1 MNKNSFSESDD
12 QNGRKSSRDAA
23 DEAVLQ
29 LAKIKRAGM
38 NIGGELGTYVKKQ
51 PVAAVGIALG
61 AGFVLGAVLGSRLGR
76 IALVAAIGYAAQ
88 ELVEGALGKG
98 GIRKLL
104 VDEVSKLAKGETAA
118 S

>member
-1 MNKNSFSESDD
+1 M
-12 QNGRKSSRDAA
+12 
-23 DEAVLQ
+23 
-29 LAKIKRAGM
+29 
-38 NIGGELGTYVKKQ
+38 
-51 PVAAVGIALG
+51 
-61 AGFVLGAVLGSRLGR
+61 RLGR